1 MTRGRAALAALAA
14 AVALLLTGCSGSDAQ
29 TVSDN
34 LSKEADQFNVVRKIV
49 VTNMVDNSVLWEVTG
64 ACSLELGRPEII
76 ELTCREGPNEYKKH
90 YLGTGGMYLSWA
102 ATQVD
107 GVDVSRYQTKIIFR
121 PQAIIPDVDIAVGEQ

>member
-1 MTRGRAALAALAA
+1 MRRGPLAGALLAAALA
-14 AVALLLTGCSGSDAQ
+14 LTACGSDAQ

-34 LSKEADQFNVVRKIV
+34 LSKDAEQFKVVRKIV

-64 ACSLELGRPEII
+64 ACSLELGRPEIV
-76 ELTCREGPNEYKKH
+76 ELTCREGPDSYKKH

-107 GVDVSRYQTKIIFR
+107 GVDVSRYHTKIVFR
-121 PQAIIPDVDIAVGEQ
+121 PQAIIPDVDIAAGQQ

>member
-1 MTRGRAALAALAA
+1 MRRGPIAGALLAAALA
-14 AVALLLTGCSGSDAQ
+14 LTACGSDAQ

-34 LSKEADQFNVVRKIV
+34 LSKDADQFKVVRKIV

-64 ACSLELGRPEII
+64 ACSLELGRPEIV
-76 ELTCREGPNEYKKH
+76 ELTCREGPDSYKKH

-107 GVDVSRYQTKIIFR
+107 GVDVSRYHTKIVFR
-121 PQAIIPDVDIAVGEQ
+121 PQAIIPDVDIAAGQQ

>member
-1 MTRGRAALAALAA
+1 MRRGPIAGALLAAALA
-14 AVALLLTGCSGSDAQ
+14 LTACGSDAQ

-34 LSKEADQFNVVRKIV
+34 LSKDAEQFKVVRKIV

-64 ACSLELGRPEII
+64 ACSLELDRPEIV
-76 ELTCREGPNEYKKH
+76 ELTCREGPDSYKKH

-107 GVDVSRYQTKIIFR
+107 GVDVSRYHTKIVFR
-121 PQAIIPDVDIAVGEQ
+121 PQAIIPDVDIAAGQQ

>member
-1 MTRGRAALAALAA
+1 MRRGTLAGALLAAALA
-14 AVALLLTGCSGSDAQ
+14 LTACGSDAQ

-34 LSKEADQFNVVRKIV
+34 LSKDADQFKVVRKIV

-64 ACSLELGRPEII
+64 ACSLELGRPEIV
-76 ELTCREGPNEYKKH
+76 ELTCREGPDSYKKH

-107 GVDVSRYQTKIIFR
+107 GVDVSRYHTKIVFR
-121 PQAIIPDVDIAVGEQ
+121 PQAIIPDVDIAAGQQ

>member
-1 MTRGRAALAALAA
+1 MRRGPIAGALLAAALA
-14 AVALLLTGCSGSDAQ
+14 LTACGSDAQ

-34 LSKEADQFNVVRKIV
+34 LSKDAEQFKVVRKIV

-64 ACSLELGRPEII
+64 ACSLELGRPEIV
-76 ELTCREGPNEYKKH
+76 ELTCREGPDSYKKH

-107 GVDVSRYQTKIIFR
+107 GVDVSRYHTKIVFR
-121 PQAIIPDVDIAVGEQ
+121 PQAIIPDVDIAAGQQ